1 MKITGAQSNCLY
13 DNDTNIC
20 GTYKKTSIDGA
31 TVKITRLVRLNLME
45 DFTMGEIKDITFR
58 LTYIMAGSST
68 LNFLKFWNQNV
79 VNILFLVVKSLEVI
93 SGFISKFM
101 KKILNGATIE
111 IFDI

>member
-20 GTYKKTSIDGA
+20 GTYEKKSIDGA
-31 TVKITRLVRLNLME
+31 TVKVTRLVRLNLME

-79 VNILFLVVKSLEVI
+79 VNILFLVVKSIEGTT
-93 SGFISKFM
+93 GFILKMM
-101 KKILNGATIE
+101 KKLLEGATIE